1 MKNNITFT
9 TLIEVK
15 QNLRE
20 KYTEKLN
27 LVVQQKIFERD
38 ARKGEFVR
46 TSAAERE
53 MFTFLNDNIQF
64 VNRQIEKLEDMLN
77 NSKLI

>member
-20 KYTEKLN
+20 KYTERLN
-27 LVVQQKIFERD
+27 LVVQLKIFVRD

-46 TSAAERE
+46 TPATERE
-53 MFTFLNDNIQF
+53 MFNILKDNLGF
-64 VNRQIEKLEDMLN
+64 VNKQIKKLEDILN